1 MRRIHRQR
9 NRRMIFLAGCL
20 ALMLAG
26 GPAALLAAEP
36 AADADSSAGVQ
47 AAESSATELER
58 AAEALDEAKGRS
70 AAADAAYSRMKRSN
84 RPRGAK
90 REAIVQERSQ
100 AHRALLD
107 AVERYEALE
116 RGARGNR

>member
-9 NRRMIFLAGCL
+9 NRRAIALAGCL
-20 ALMLAG
+20 ALALAG

-36 AADADSSAGVQ
+36 AADADSSAGAEPAEP
-47 AAESSATELER
+47 AADELER
-58 AAEALDEAKGRS
+58 AAEALAEAKGRS
-70 AAADAAYSRMKRSN
+70 VAADAAYSRMRHSN

-90 REAIVQERSQ
+90 RDMIVLERSQ
-100 AHRALLD
+100 AHRALLE

-116 RGARGNR
+116 RSARGNR